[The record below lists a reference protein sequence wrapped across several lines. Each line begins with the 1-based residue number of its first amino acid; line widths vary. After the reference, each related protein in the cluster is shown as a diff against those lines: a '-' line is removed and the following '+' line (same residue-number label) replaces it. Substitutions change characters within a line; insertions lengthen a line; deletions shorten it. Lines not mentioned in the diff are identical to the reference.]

1 MLSLVSGK
9 TDYCIHLIFF
19 FFERETP
26 GFKVKRKFIYL
37 FIFFFFRC
45 AFVSIVGMMMYHTMY
60 VCIPNRDVSF
70 QKQEGDTQVLNSPAT
85 SGPSFRMNGR
95 NVLQSIHT

>member
-19 FFERETP
+19 FLSERHLVLKLKEN
-26 GFKVKRKFIYL
+26 L
-37 FIFFFFRC
+37 FISLFFFFRC

-95 NVLQSIHT
+95 NVLQSIHR